1 MVNNPLQ
8 DFIGYL
14 LKGLSVVVQVMG
26 SVSFNIYN
34 QTITALDLIIYSGI
48 IAFTLG
54 LINKMGTTGVLDG
67 IRNRHHSRNEVQ
79 RGWYNY

>member
-1 MVNNPLQ
+1 MLQNPLQ

-34 QTITALDLIIYSGI
+34 QTITALDLIVYSGI

-79 RGWYNY
+79 RG

>member
-34 QTITALDLIIYSGI
+34 QTITALDLIVYSGI

-79 RGWYNY
+79 RG

>member
-79 RGWYNY
+79 RG

>member
-1 MVNNPLQ
+1 MVQNPLQ

-34 QTITALDLIIYSGI
+34 QTITALDLIVYSGI

-79 RGWYNY
+79 RG